1 LVNWPPGVPGALPS
15 NSSEARVDIQYL
27 NRPSVVSLNGS
38 EHPVIRI
45 EDPSNKIAKCSLIDL
60 KGCISIFMIFYI
72 LF

>member
-15 NSSEARVDIQYL
+15 NSSDANVDIQYL
-27 NRPSVVSLNGS
+27 NRPSVVSLKGS

-45 EDPSNKIAKCSLIDL
+45 EDPRSKIAKCNLIDL
-60 KGCISIFMIFYI
+60 NDCISIFMMFYI